1 MAATTEVDRV
11 VRAALDPSGLEVVD
25 VEVTGSLVRVVLDHP
40 GGVDLDA
47 LARASN
53 AISEALDAQ
62 GAHAPS
68 SGAYTLEVSSPGLE
82 RSLRTPEHFRRHVGA
97 VVAIKT
103 RPGVPGERRCRG
115 RLVAADDSGI
125 SVSAEGGEPGQGV
138 RRLDYG
144 DLERARTVFEW
155 GPADAGRSRANLAK
169 KKEPSKKKATTKS

>member
-1 MAATTEVDRV
+1 MGATAEVDRA
-11 VRAALDPSGLEVVD
+11 VRTALDPSGLEVVD
-25 VEVTGSLVRVVLDHP
+25 VEVTANLVRVVLDQP

-62 GAHAPS
+62 GARARP

-82 RSLRTPEHFRRHVGA
+82 RSLRTPDHFRRHVGA

-115 RLVAADDSGI
+115 RLVVADDSGI
-125 SVSAEGGEPGQGV
+125 SVSAEVGEGGQDV
-138 RRLDYG
+138 RRFDYG

-155 GPADAGRSRANLAK
+155 GPADAGRGRPSMAK
-169 KKEPSKKKATTKS
+169 KKKPLKKKATTNS